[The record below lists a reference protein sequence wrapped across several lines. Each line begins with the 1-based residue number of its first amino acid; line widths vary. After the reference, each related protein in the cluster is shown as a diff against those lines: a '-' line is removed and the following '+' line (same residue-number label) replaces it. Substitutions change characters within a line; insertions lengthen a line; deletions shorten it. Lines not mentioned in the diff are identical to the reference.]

1 LKSNDLIF
9 IFKTYKIL
17 RRFVKQMSKLII
29 LPEVEDILLFTN
41 PNYAREMNDKF
52 NKIRENIIL
61 NMNNIDSEFLEEQKY
76 GDGWKFVK
84 NKFEAALTKMTT
96 EQYDK
101 YIVKH
106 MGGMNYNYDFIIQ
119 FISNDKMVEE
129 RKVEFKFNNS
139 RLNDLPQFLELYDK
153 NVKQQYNLCDVSYA
167 EFYYENYLDKY
178 LDIDK
183 NITESKPPKDI
194 YLKNV
199 SDIKYKH
206 SFFKNMHEN
215 KNNFIKEKRELAT
228 LSIVEYLKKYSNTFD
243 FNKLTEKIKTSQDQ
257 KIFLLWDCLDF
268 HVQQIEVEKM
278 NITKI
283 IDKDI
288 NKMYFDV
295 EVEQFIYNI
304 RIRINWGNSGGL
316 CNPRWKFTFIYK

>member
-1 LKSNDLIF
+1 
-9 IFKTYKIL
+9 
-17 RRFVKQMSKLII
+17 MSKAKLIV

-41 PNYAREMNDKF
+41 PLYAREMNDAF

-61 NMNNIDSEFLEEQKY
+61 NMNNIDCEFFRDQKH
-76 GDGWKFVK
+76 GDGWKYLK
-84 NKFEAALTKMTT
+84 NKFENALSKMTT
-96 EQYDK
+96 EKYDK

-119 FISNDKMVEE
+119 FINNTELVEE

-153 NVKQQYNLCDVSYA
+153 NIKQQYNLCDVSYA

-178 LDIDK
+178 LEIDK
-183 NITESKPPKDI
+183 NITETKPNMDI

-206 SFFKNMHEN
+206 PFFKNMHKN
-215 KNNFIKEKRELAT
+215 KNNSIRKKRELAT
-228 LSIVEYLKKYSNTFD
+228 LSIVEYLKKYSNTFNFD
-243 FNKLTEKIKTSQDQ
+243 KLTEKIRSSQDK

-268 HVQQIEVEKM
+268 HIQQVDVEKM

-283 IDKDI
+283 VDKDI
-288 NKMYFDV
+288 SKMYFDV
-295 EVEQFIYNI
+295 EVENFIYNI

-316 CNPRWKFTFIYK
+316 CNPRWKFTFIHK